1 MIIYIWEITKFGCK
15 RKKNVFT
22 KIIFIFYED
31 CLSNKCI
38 LNKWNGSIW
47 LRIGT
52 GGGLLWMRSWTF
64 GFHKIRGI
72 SWEAEKFLAF
82 RKDSAPCNWL
92 VSYEDIYWP
101 C

>member
-52 GGGLLWMRSWTF
+52 GGGLL
-64 GFHKIRGI
+64 
-72 SWEAEKFLAF
+72 
-82 RKDSAPCNWL
+82 
-92 VSYEDIYWP
+92 
-101 C
+101 